1 MLLMEM
7 GSGDEIIRT
16 FPTMNADILKALSG
30 VIQAR
35 REFLRLSQ
43 EELAQRADLHRTY
56 ISDIERG
63 ARNLSLRSLCRLAN
77 ALEIPAS
84 GLLHAAESKI
94 SVDPSG
100 SDNESR

>member
-1 MLLMEM
+1 M
-7 GSGDEIIRT
+7 IT
-16 FPTMNADILKALSG
+16 FPTKNADILKALSG

-35 REFLRLSQ
+35 RDFLRLSQ

-63 ARNLSLRSLCRLAN
+63 ARNLSLRSLCRLAD

-84 GLLHAAESKI
+84 SLILAAESKI
-94 SVDPSG
+94 GNDPNG
-100 SDNESR
+100 QGDTK